1 MYFRGINKTVFI
13 VDNFQILL
21 QNDSFQM
28 EITWRPLS
36 SKMAEKI
43 PHMGERELCKYELSA
58 FY

>member
-28 EITWRPLS
+28 EITWRTLS

-43 PHMGERELCKYELSA
+43 PYMG
-58 FY
+58 